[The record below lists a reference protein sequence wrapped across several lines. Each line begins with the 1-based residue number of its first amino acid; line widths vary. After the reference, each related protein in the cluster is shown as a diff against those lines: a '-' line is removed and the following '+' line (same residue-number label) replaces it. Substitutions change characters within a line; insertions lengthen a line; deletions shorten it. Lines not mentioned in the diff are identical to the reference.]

1 MDLVLSRNAITAQK
15 HLSREDMSLVLYS
28 IKTDATTSF
37 TAAKSRL
44 YKSIKKLVQS
54 PNFVLKVISDFRIMY
69 VGFLNLFLVPYFC
82 HYEEEHDE
90 GGGHCSEL
98 WVQSCA

>member
-1 MDLVLSRNAITAQK
+1 MDNYVILTKNAITAQK
-15 HLSREDMSLVLYS
+15 HLSREDMSLVLHS
-28 IKTDATTSF
+28 
-37 TAAKSRL
+37 
-44 YKSIKKLVQS
+44 
-54 PNFVLKVISDFRIMY
+54 VLKLMQRLLSLCPQGTVSDFRFCCIIMY
-69 VGFLNLFLVPYFC
+69 MGFLNLFLVPYFC